1 MPSGNVISL
10 VRGRLRGID
19 AVIDA
24 SDLFRGAEKFITHI
38 DAILRGFCGRGYVA
52 YIDDIDY
59 EPVESDEGE
68 TLHYFYL
75 PAVCRGEELVV
86 VIELSES
93 PEHRYLARVVDV
105 RPLDTPSFTWY

>member
-1 MPSGNVISL
+1 MTSGNVISL
-10 VRGRLRGID
+10 VRGRLGGVD

-24 SDLFRGAEKFITHI
+24 SDPLHGAEKFITHN
-38 DAILRGFCGRGYVA
+38 DAVLKGLCGKGYVM

-68 TLHYFYL
+68 TIHYFYL
-75 PAVCRGEELVV
+75 PAVCRGEEFVV